1 MDPSLNG
8 LEADVFWLPEA
19 FPGVLRAYVGRKARS
34 GWSAAVSLKDL
45 QCRKAILDPV
55 RGEQSL
61 LLRSRGRL
69 VQLQCDGD
77 SIAIDPLAVSLVI
90 GGISAIEGGNRS
102 LRSLAELYR
111 HGGRDHPSVDW
122 TPQSLGLRNAL
133 IALDAAS
140 HGASHREIAEVIFG
154 PRCVARDWSGGHGW
168 MKSRIVRALRK
179 GRQLVEGG
187 YRDLLK

>member
-8 LEADVFWLPEA
+8 LEADVFWLPDV
-19 FPGVLRAYVGRKARS
+19 FPGVLRAYVRRQARP

-45 QCRKAILDPV
+45 QCRKAILDPAN
-55 RGEQSL
+55 GEQSL
-61 LLRSRGRL
+61 LLRSRGRS

-77 SIAIDPLAVSLVI
+77 SIAIDPLAISLVI
-90 GGISAIEGGNRS
+90 GGLSAIERGSRS
-102 LRSLAELYR
+102 LKPLAELYR
-111 HGGRDHPSVDW
+111 QGGRHYASLGW
-122 TPQSLGLRNAL
+122 TPQTLGLRNAL
-133 IALDAAS
+133 VALDAAS

-154 PRCVARDWSGGHGW
+154 PRCVTRDWSGGHGW